1 MRRNLV
7 SLVVVVVLVAA
18 TVLCEV
24 RLERIP
30 RQTLAG
36 RDLLYLPS
44 PEMLKLV
51 SLGHPEIVADALYL
65 WSIQYYSQFQPHE
78 RFLYLETVY
87 NLITDLDP
95 RYFDAYRIG
104 ALIMEIQVGGDDAKL
119 EQSVR
124 RLFDKGL
131 RNLPQ
136 SWQLAEA
143 AAWDMY
149 IRFRD
154 RRAALH
160 YAEIAAK
167 RPGAPARLK
176 RIVGVWRDAENDWTI
191 DDSIAYWRQAA
202 ADAVDAYD
210 RGHCLSHLYD
220 ALVVKDRQRLNPL
233 LHQYSVRT
241 GSCAHHWEE
250 LISAGML
257 REAPTDMNGTPYG
270 IDPQSCTIVAYKKIR
285 DQ

>member
-1 MRRNLV
+1 
-7 SLVVVVVLVAA
+7 
-18 TVLCEV
+18 
-24 RLERIP
+24 
-30 RQTLAG
+30 
-36 RDLLYLPS
+36 
-44 PEMLKLV
+44 
-51 SLGHPEIVADALYL
+51 
-65 WSIQYYSQFQPHE
+65 
-78 RFLYLETVY
+78 
-87 NLITDLDP
+87 
-95 RYFDAYRIG
+95 
-104 ALIMEIQVGGDDAKL
+104 
-119 EQSVR
+119 
-124 RLFDKGL
+124 
-131 RNLPQ
+131 
-136 SWQLAEA
+136 
-143 AAWDMY
+143 MY

-202 ADAVDAYD
+202 ADAVD
-210 RGHCLSHLYD
+210 D

-233 LHQYSVRT
+233 LHQYSART

>member
-1 MRRNLV
+1 VRRNLV

>member
-1 MRRNLV
+1 VRRNLV
-7 SLVVVVVLVAA
+7 SLAVVVALVAA
-18 TVLCEV
+18 TVLCGV

-30 RQTLAG
+30 RETLAG

-104 ALIMEIQVGGDDAKL
+104 ALIMEIQVGGDDDKL

-131 RNLPQ
+131 HNLPK
-136 SWQLAEA
+136 SWKLAEA

-154 RRAALH
+154 RKAALH

-167 RPGAPARLK
+167 LPGAPARLK

-220 ALVVKDRQRLNPL
+220 AIVVKDRQRLDPL
-233 LHQYSVRT
+233 LQEYSART
-241 GSCAHHWEE
+241 GSCAHRWEE

-257 REAPTDMNGTPYG
+257 REVPTDMNGTPYG